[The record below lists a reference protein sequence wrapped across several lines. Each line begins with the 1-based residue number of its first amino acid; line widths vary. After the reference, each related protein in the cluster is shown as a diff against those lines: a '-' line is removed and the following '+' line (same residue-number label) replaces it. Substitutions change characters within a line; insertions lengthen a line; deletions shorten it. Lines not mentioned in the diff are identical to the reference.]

1 MGQKDHFRAGPLF
14 CGSRD
19 LLSLDLILVEV
30 GNSTDYDPGKTPAKI
45 YNLVHDEAHDP
56 GGKDIVLHICVPAL
70 YQLLGDNLWRSE
82 LDSTYGPETFEN
94 VQVNIVLGQL
104 GVYSEI
110 GIRSGEES

>member
-19 LLSLDLILVEV
+19 LLSLNLILVEI

-70 YQLLGDNLWRSE
+70 YQLSGEDFWPSA
-82 LDSTYGPETFEN
+82 LDSTYSPETLEN

-104 GVYSEI
+104 VVYSEV

>member
-1 MGQKDHFRAGPLF
+1 
-14 CGSRD
+14 
-19 LLSLDLILVEV
+19 LSLNLILVEI